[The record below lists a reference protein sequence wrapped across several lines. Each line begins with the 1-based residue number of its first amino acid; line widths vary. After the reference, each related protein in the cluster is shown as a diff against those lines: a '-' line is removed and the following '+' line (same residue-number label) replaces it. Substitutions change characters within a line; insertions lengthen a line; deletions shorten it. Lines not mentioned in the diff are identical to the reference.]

1 MTGPL
6 DATRPAVNATV
17 HASAGTGKTYL
28 LVSRLIRLL
37 LAGAEPARILAVTFT
52 RKAATE
58 MLDRLAERLGE
69 LACLADPA
77 LDERLRELGETPDAT
92 LRAQA
97 RRLHDRLLFSDQPL
111 RVTTFHAFCKEILRR
126 FPFEAGVPPG
136 FELAEAE
143 TELRRAAWDALL
155 AEATAA
161 PDGPLGHSLD
171 YLLTASGNLHNLK
184 EALNA
189 FVDHR
194 IDWWA
199 FTAGTDDALAHA
211 SAQAETFFGITPDE
225 EPLAALADPG
235 LTVMLREFVELLNR
249 HPTDTF
255 KRYAHDIDRALRP
268 GVDLAGR
275 MELLCPV
282 FLKTDGK
289 PRLYKTSKRLL
300 SKLGTE
306 GAERLLELAALL
318 AERCLE
324 MRDRQARQRNLA
336 TALAW
341 YHAGQRL
348 LDHYQRIK
356 REQRLLDFAD
366 LEWHAYRL
374 LNLDEHAH
382 WVQYKLDAR
391 IDHLLVDEFQDT
403 SPTQWRLVRP
413 LMEELMAGN
422 EERRRSVFLV
432 GDAKQSIYGFRRA
445 DARLFAAASDWLARF
460 PGTESHGLAKSRRSA
475 RAIIDCVNRVF
486 EHPEQ
491 AGLLADF
498 EHHDTFHDD
507 LFGRVELLPLVEPAE
522 AEPEPANATL
532 RDPLRCP
539 RPEQADDP
547 HYREGQLIAT
557 RIRELLDSG
566 MVVGDGA
573 AARPLDAGDI
583 WILLRNRTHA
593 EGYERALR
601 DAGIPYLGAARGALL
616 DSLEVR
622 DLEALLTTLA
632 TPFDD
637 LALAQVLRSP
647 LFAASDADLDAL
659 AVGEG
664 RWYDRLRQG
673 DWPAGSA
680 LARAARLL
688 PRWHDLV
695 GALPVHDLL
704 DRIYHEGEVPARYE
718 AASPDSLR
726 PRVLAN
732 LERLMDL
739 ALEVDSGRYPSLPRF
754 LLRLGELRE
763 RAGEAPDDA
772 VAQAGA
778 RVRFLTVHGAK
789 GLEAPVVFLADA
801 AGSTD
806 NRRAWRALVDWPAEA
821 DRPRW
826 LLPDPGSKARDSALS
841 GLLDRQLAAERREDA
856 NLLYVAL
863 TRPRQM
869 LVVSGCRPRRGDGL
883 GWYGMLARALGA
895 SDTLDAGETWTHE
908 TGTPASPAAREAAPE
923 PAMIEPD
930 PGLSRPLAAPPILVR
945 IAPSRQLDE
954 WQGEAGDPDGRIRGL
969 ALHRLLELRTPPTP
983 VTTERAHHQL
993 AAELGL
999 EPDHPRLAEW
1009 SDEAD
1014 ALLADPSLGFLFDPA
1029 ASRQAW
1035 KECPLACRTNDGR
1048 LVDGVVDRMLLFD
1061 DRLLIVDYKT
1071 HRVDA
1076 AAAEALA
1083 PGFLPQ
1089 MQLYLE
1095 AARRL
1100 WPGTPVEGALLFTRC
1115 RRLVPCTP

>member
-1 MTGPL
+1 MSHPL
-6 DATRPAVNATV
+6 DATRPEVNATV
-17 HASAGTGKTYL
+17 HAAAGTGKTYL

-58 MLDRLAERLGE
+58 MLDRLAERLAE
-69 LACLADPA
+69 LASLPDAA
-77 LDERLRELGETPDAT
+77 LDDALRALGETPDPA
-92 LRAQA
+92 LRARA

-111 RVTTFHAFCKEILRR
+111 RVTTFHAFCQEILQR

-143 TELRRAAWDALL
+143 TELRRAAWDALQ

-161 PDGPLGHSLD
+161 PDGPLGRCLD
-171 YLLTASGNLHNLK
+171 ALLTACGSLHNLK
-184 EALNA
+184 DALGA

-199 FTAGTDDALAHA
+199 FTAGADDVL
-211 SAQAETFFGITPDE
+211 AQASERATAFFGIGPEE
-225 EPLAALADPG
+225 EPLAALADPE
-235 LTVMLREFVELLNR
+235 LTVMLREFVELLGR

-255 KRYAHDIDRALRP
+255 KQRAADIDRALRP

-300 SKLGTE
+300 SKLGSE
-306 GAERLLELAALL
+306 GAERLLELADLL

-336 TALAW
+336 TTLAW
-341 YHAGQRL
+341 YRAGQRL

-403 SPTQWRLVRP
+403 SPTQWRLIRP

-445 DARLFAAASDWLARF
+445 DARLFAAAADWLARF
-460 PGTESHGLAKSRRSA
+460 PGTEAHGLSRSRRSA

-491 AGLLADF
+491 TGLLADF
-498 EHHDTFHDD
+498 EHHDTFHGD

-522 AEPEPANATL
+522 AETESAAAL
-532 RDPLRCP
+532 RDPLRRP
-539 RPEQADDP
+539 RPERADDP
-547 HYREGQLIAT
+547 HYREGQLIAH
-557 RIRELLDSG
+557 RIRVLLDSG
-566 MVVGDGA
+566 MVIGSGE
-573 AARPLDAGDI
+573 AARTLDAGDI

-593 EGYERALR
+593 ESYERALR
-601 DAGIPYLGAARGALL
+601 DAGIPYLGTARGALL

-647 LFAASDADLDAL
+647 LFAVTDADLEAL

-664 RWYDRLRQG
+664 RWFDRLLRH
-673 DWPAGSA
+673 DWPADSA

-688 PRWHDLV
+688 GRWHPLA

-704 DRIYHEGEVPARYE
+704 DRIYHEGEVLARYD

-763 RAGEAPDDA
+763 RAGEGPDDA

-778 RVRFLTVHGAK
+778 RVQFLTVHGAK

-801 AGSTD
+801 AGTANS
-806 NRRAWRALVDWPAEA
+806 RRAWQALVDWPPDAE
-821 DRPRW
+821 RPRW
-826 LLPDPGSKARDSALS
+826 LLPDPGGKGRDSALS
-841 GLLDRQLAAERREDA
+841 GLLDRQRETERREDA

-883 GWYGMLARALGA
+883 GWYGMLARALDA
-895 SDTLDAGETWTHE
+895 TDTLDAGEAWHCE
-908 TGTPASPAAREAAPE
+908 TGIPAHPAARQAPPE
-923 PAMIEPD
+923 PEAIAPD
-930 PGLSRPLAAPPILVR
+930 PALSRPVAAPPTLVR
-945 IAPSRQLDE
+945 LAPSRQLDE
-954 WQGEAGDPDGRIRGL
+954 WAAEAGDADGRVRGL
-969 ALHRLLELRTPPTP
+969 ALHRLLELRTPPAP
-983 VTTERAHHQL
+983 VEPGPARRQL

-999 EPDHPRLAEW
+999 APGHPLLDEW
-1009 SDEAD
+1009 SQEAG
-1014 ALLADPSLGFLFDPA
+1014 AVLADPALAFLFDPA
-1029 ASRQAW
+1029 ASRRAW
-1035 KECPLACRTNDGR
+1035 NECPLTCRTDDGR

-1076 AAAEALA
+1076 AGAEALVTR
-1083 PGFLPQ
+1083 FLPQ
-1089 MQLYLE
+1089 MRLYLE
-1095 AARRL
+1095 AGRRL
-1100 WPGTPVEGALLFTRC
+1100 WPETPVEGALLFTHC